1 MKLTSLFFSALLE
14 LSELKRCGS
23 NKQRELSEY
32 EIELD
37 KLKSRNRQLKASL
50 MRAMIEKEELE
61 IKKNS
66 LRDNIERL
74 ERQIENLDRECDC
87 VLNNDTLIQFFDRH
101 STANQLALIN
111 RIQDGKCRL
120 IQYSS

>member
-1 MKLTSLFFSALLE
+1 ME